1 MRAGI
6 VCYGSGN
13 VMSISNAFNYLGAN
27 VDFVYESS
35 DLTAYEKLILPGVG
49 AYEGVL
55 KKFRSKGFEGPLMEA
70 VQRGVSLLGICVGMQ
85 ILFDYGE
92 EFGRNDGL
100 GILKG
105 HVAKLQQAMV
115 DDVEIKIP
123 HVGWN
128 GVSIPKAQPKS
139 CWTDGLFKGVSEG
152 TEFYFVHSFAVQA
165 LEQADV
171 VAEAM
176 YGEQTLTASVQR
188 NRVFGTQFHPEK
200 SGEAGLHLLEN
211 FLYF

>member
-1 MRAGI
+1 MKVGI

-35 DLTAYEKLILPGVG
+35 DLIAYEKLILPGVG

-55 KKFRSKGFEGPLMEA
+55 KKFRSKGFESPLIEA
-70 VQRGVSLLGICVGMQ
+70 VQRGASLLGICVGMQ

-92 EFGRNDGL
+92 EFGRTDGL

-105 HVAKLQQAMV
+105 HVAKLQHSKV
-115 DDVEIKIP
+115 DDVEFKIP

-128 GVSIPKAQPKS
+128 GVAIPKGQPKS
-139 CWTDGLFKGVSEG
+139 RWMDGLFKGMNEG
-152 TEFYFVHSFAVQA
+152 TEFYFVHSYAAQA
-165 LEQADV
+165 LEQNDV
-171 VAEAM
+171 AAEAV

-188 NRVFGTQFHPEK
+188 DRVFGTQFHPEK
-200 SGEAGLHLLEN
+200 SGEAGLNLLEN
-211 FLYF
+211 FLHY